1 MFYPC
6 GCSCEWSLLVSAMA
20 DIGPPVRLLIILNDD
35 NSVRLELRNG
45 IPNSMEELIEEV
57 KNSCGL
63 EGYIR
68 LQYKDTDFG
77 NTFVNLTSTHA
88 IKDLT
93 VIKVVE
99 LDPDSTTVVLY
110 PVEIPLNSTPTTGLY
125 SEDSFSGSVN
135 TDDIV
140 LLSSSSSESL
150 RTQQWPKVF
159 PIPNLKRARRAEAN
173 HFPSLPIGE
182 TPESME
188 QERISLLAEQQKR
201 NNRQSIKEKMAK
213 TFAKTRNSASEA
225 KH

>member
-1 MFYPC
+1 
-6 GCSCEWSLLVSAMA
+6 MA
-20 DIGPPVRLLIILNDD
+20 DIEPPVRLLIILNDH

-88 IKDLT
+88 IKDVTL
-93 VIKVVE
+93 IKVVE

-110 PVEIPLNSTPTTGLY
+110 AVEIPFNSTPTSGLY
-125 SEDSFSGSVN
+125 SEDSSSGSVN
-135 TDDIV
+135 TDDTV
-140 LLSSSSSESL
+140 LLSGSPSESL

-159 PIPNLKRARRAEAN
+159 PIPVFSYDTECQLQRKCRVHNE
-173 HFPSLPIGE
+173 PV
-182 TPESME
+182 
-188 QERISLLAEQQKR
+188 
-201 NNRQSIKEKMAK
+201 
-213 TFAKTRNSASEA
+213 
-225 KH
+225 

>member
-1 MFYPC
+1 
-6 GCSCEWSLLVSAMA
+6 MA
-20 DIGPPVRLLIILNDD
+20 DIGPPVRLLIILNDH

-99 LDPDSTTVVLY
+99 LDPESTTVVLY
-110 PVEIPLNSTPTTGLY
+110 PVEIPLN
-125 SEDSFSGSVN
+125 E
-135 TDDIV
+135 I
-140 LLSSSSSESL
+140 
-150 RTQQWPKVF
+150 
-159 PIPNLKRARRAEAN
+159 
-173 HFPSLPIGE
+173 
-182 TPESME
+182 PESME
-188 QERISLLAEQQKR
+188 QETISLLAEQQKR

-213 TFAKTRNSASEA
+213 AFGYRRQEIVHQRPSIEGLLERWPALFHMEETVDIAIRRECILESLMIYLGEPVDHLIKEFQVAANLGKPLRLMPVELHSVVLIHFPLFFA
-225 KH
+225 